1 MGKSD
6 PYCTCEIAGKP
17 HTQLKTKVIDDT
29 LDPVWNHTSSMG
41 GYAVGD
47 SLEFAVWD
55 SDSFKSDDLLGRATL
70 SSSRFQDAC
79 FDGEL
84 ELREAGK
91 NIKAF
96 LRVRVALVGNDLQ
109 PPAPTSKPLPPA
121 PTSVP
126 LPKPPSPAPKS
137 VATPLPAAPAPSPK
151 QPSSPPKPLS
161 TPTTPAAPAT
171 LPKPS
176 PAPKPSPTT
185 PPASKP
191 SPTPQTASKPSP
203 TLPPASKPTP
213 TPPPAPS
220 TSKPI
225 IQRKPQ
231 QKPKPTPGAARQ
243 EPRKRNWS
251 DADPKKWVFADV
263 EYGGSYSYANGKE
276 PQKQEVK
283 GPIAEGLATLHA
295 KPAEYDG
302 LFHQSNMPNWP
313 PDQQKYTLVMRT
325 GSGFSVREQ
334 AGGGFT
340 WVAAKYQDLPGD
352 MKILPDRHTDSLL
365 ATFGGQTLSTLAP
378 GRGVGCADVPFLKIV
393 GQVDPSD
400 IAQGGVG
407 DCWLLSAISAL
418 AEYSGAIERLFRKTQ
433 NIHKLPA
440 DTSNMYT
447 VSLYDVASWV
457 EVDVLVDERL
467 CGKSD
472 SSGLLGCHPSVDGEL
487 WVCYLEKAVAAHC
500 GGWDKLQGGTCVHA
514 WRILTGCKEQYSFH
528 KDDAGTGKFRCSGT
542 LNPNTEKWETLANSP
557 HDGFRGL
564 WPMPWPEVG
573 GGGGLKLALGE
584 QEMFERMCAWDDA
597 NYIMACGTRKGS
609 DKEDH
614 DGIVDGHA
622 YTILSCID
630 NAGGTEFDMIK
641 VRNPWGHGEFSS
653 GMWDDDGPGWD
664 KYPDVKAA
672 CNPVQADDGI
682 FWVDAAEFFKYF
694 ETIYLCACDIS
705 KFVA

>member
-1 MGKSD
+1 MASRRRPGSASGSARSEASSRPSAPSRHAPSAGGRSVSSSASSRLSFRSVTKTSRLQGDAPVLNAYSNEVYLALNTRGGAVWERLRKEQNQLTRLSIELVSARGLRADLLPGMGKSD

-276 PQKQEVK
+276 Q
-283 GPIAEGLATLHA
+283 
-295 KPAEYDG
+295 
-302 LFHQSNMPNWP
+302 
-313 PDQQKYTLVMRT
+313 
-325 GSGFSVREQ
+325 
-334 AGGGFT
+334 
-340 WVAAKYQDLPGD
+340 
-352 MKILPDRHTDSLL
+352 
-365 ATFGGQTLSTLAP
+365 
-378 GRGVGCADVPFLKIV
+378 
-393 GQVDPSD
+393 
-400 IAQGGVG
+400 
-407 DCWLLSAISAL
+407 
-418 AEYSGAIERLFRKTQ
+418 GAIFSRCKP
-433 NIHKLPA
+433 HK
-440 DTSNMYT
+440 
-447 VSLYDVASWV
+447 
-457 EVDVLVDERL
+457 
-467 CGKSD
+467 
-472 SSGLLGCHPSVDGEL
+472 
-487 WVCYLEKAVAAHC
+487 
-500 GGWDKLQGGTCVHA
+500 
-514 WRILTGCKEQYSFH
+514 
-528 KDDAGTGKFRCSGT
+528 
-542 LNPNTEKWETLANSP
+542 
-557 HDGFRGL
+557 
-564 WPMPWPEVG
+564 
-573 GGGGLKLALGE
+573 
-584 QEMFERMCAWDDA
+584 
-597 NYIMACGTRKGS
+597 
-609 DKEDH
+609 
-614 DGIVDGHA
+614 
-622 YTILSCID
+622 
-630 NAGGTEFDMIK
+630 
-641 VRNPWGHGEFSS
+641 
-653 GMWDDDGPGWD
+653 
-664 KYPDVKAA
+664 
-672 CNPVQADDGI
+672 
-682 FWVDAAEFFKYF
+682 
-694 ETIYLCACDIS
+694 
-705 KFVA
+705 

>member
-1 MGKSD
+1 MASRRRPGSASGSARSEAPSAGGRSVSSSASSRLLFRSVTKTSRLQGDAPVLNAYSNEVYLALNTRGGAVWERLRKESQRLQEQLLPGQPEQLPGPPEKEQPEPVPIKKPPEKPPGNPPEEQNQLTRLSIELVSARGLRADLLPGMGKSD

-121 PTSVP
+121 PTSKP

-137 VATPLPAAPAPSPK
+137 VATPLQAAPASSPK

-191 SPTPQTASKPSP
+191 SPTPQTAPKPSP

-276 PQKQEVK
+276 Q
-283 GPIAEGLATLHA
+283 
-295 KPAEYDG
+295 
-302 LFHQSNMPNWP
+302 
-313 PDQQKYTLVMRT
+313 
-325 GSGFSVREQ
+325 
-334 AGGGFT
+334 
-340 WVAAKYQDLPGD
+340 
-352 MKILPDRHTDSLL
+352 
-365 ATFGGQTLSTLAP
+365 
-378 GRGVGCADVPFLKIV
+378 
-393 GQVDPSD
+393 
-400 IAQGGVG
+400 
-407 DCWLLSAISAL
+407 
-418 AEYSGAIERLFRKTQ
+418 GAIFSRCKP
-433 NIHKLPA
+433 HK
-440 DTSNMYT
+440 
-447 VSLYDVASWV
+447 
-457 EVDVLVDERL
+457 
-467 CGKSD
+467 
-472 SSGLLGCHPSVDGEL
+472 
-487 WVCYLEKAVAAHC
+487 
-500 GGWDKLQGGTCVHA
+500 
-514 WRILTGCKEQYSFH
+514 
-528 KDDAGTGKFRCSGT
+528 
-542 LNPNTEKWETLANSP
+542 
-557 HDGFRGL
+557 
-564 WPMPWPEVG
+564 
-573 GGGGLKLALGE
+573 
-584 QEMFERMCAWDDA
+584 
-597 NYIMACGTRKGS
+597 
-609 DKEDH
+609 
-614 DGIVDGHA
+614 
-622 YTILSCID
+622 
-630 NAGGTEFDMIK
+630 
-641 VRNPWGHGEFSS
+641 
-653 GMWDDDGPGWD
+653 
-664 KYPDVKAA
+664 
-672 CNPVQADDGI
+672 
-682 FWVDAAEFFKYF
+682 
-694 ETIYLCACDIS
+694 
-705 KFVA
+705 